1 MMLKRW
7 TAILIMTVAVC
18 AGVELRAQTAEE
30 LLSRA
35 DSIVDVAKNESD
47 KEIAASL
54 FNQAAY
60 RYLSAEEYEKAITY
74 AEKSLINARQC
85 DRKDIIYD
93 DNLLLAR
100 TNAKIDEAELA
111 LYYYIA
117 ANSALDK
124 KTMEGTIAAAD
135 IDTEMGLLYFGRQHY
150 AKAGEFF
157 TKAYDTYKEEGVS
170 DKVKQTTWH
179 LAICSYVTGEYA
191 KSAKY
196 FEDILRF
203 NEEDGD
209 INAQKQT
216 LKRLADIYQ
225 KLGQYDKALSIN
237 KKLYD
242 ICATDGD
249 TPAALNALNNI
260 AYCQTRGGNPNE
272 AIKIFKQLNS
282 LDIFENATDDQ
293 IAGTYSNIGLCYQNM
308 GNAKEAY
315 EYLEK
320 AAELRKNNNQTAEYS
335 QITNIL
341 ALLCLKKRD
350 LHNADIWCK
359 EALTAAE
366 STGDAQLRGDAYQ
379 TYNQLLQASG
389 DYDKALEV
397 YQNYLSLR
405 DSAQV
410 QKMMSDRE
418 INEDLRK
425 MEDAEKDFSEQM
437 VDAEISELTN
447 RQLQLLADTRQ
458 KENELLAKDLEI
470 KQMEQDRMQQTLLLT
485 QQQAEAARREKAI
498 SDLKAQ
504 QAEDALK
511 LQEQR
516 NKELEDQRKINELES
531 QKQKQILELQ
541 NEQKDKRI
549 YKLIFALFGV
559 ILVVF
564 IIIFIIVRK
573 KNRIL
578 NEQKEEII
586 NKNADLMHKNEE
598 ISIQKENLQMANDEI
613 MNINNELSQQKE
625 IIEAKNKS
633 ITDSIVYAQRI
644 QQAVSSMPDFLADY
658 NIEHF
663 MFYRPKEI
671 VSGDFYW
678 FFHEDN
684 TVIAVAADCTGHGVP
699 GAFMSMLGMSL
710 FNKIVNERR
719 IFAPAQILNDMRSEV
734 KRALHQDSIH
744 AKNKDGMDLSLVKI
758 NTETLVME
766 FAGANNNGYLVSH
779 YPKDEEDLARQEMAR
794 HEFVNETPDGFV
806 RLHILPADKMPIGI
820 HICEEKSFT
829 VKTAQLR
836 HGDSIYLTSDGFID
850 QFGGTDGRK
859 FLTSNFSKMLSDIC
873 QLPMSEQCDK
883 VIETHEN
890 WIADQYPQLDDIIV
904 LGLKID

>member
-1 MMLKRW
+1 
-7 TAILIMTVAVC
+7 
-18 AGVELRAQTAEE
+18 
-30 LLSRA
+30 
-35 DSIVDVAKNESD
+35 
-47 KEIAASL
+47 
-54 FNQAAY
+54 
-60 RYLSAEEYEKAITY
+60 
-74 AEKSLINARQC
+74 
-85 DRKDIIYD
+85 
-93 DNLLLAR
+93 
-100 TNAKIDEAELA
+100 
-111 LYYYIA
+111 
-117 ANSALDK
+117 
-124 KTMEGTIAAAD
+124 
-135 IDTEMGLLYFGRQHY
+135 
-150 AKAGEFF
+150 
-157 TKAYDTYKEEGVS
+157 
-170 DKVKQTTWH
+170 
-179 LAICSYVTGEYA
+179 
-191 KSAKY
+191 
-196 FEDILRF
+196 
-203 NEEDGD
+203 
-209 INAQKQT
+209 
-216 LKRLADIYQ
+216 
-225 KLGQYDKALSIN
+225 
-237 KKLYD
+237 
-242 ICATDGD
+242 
-249 TPAALNALNNI
+249 
-260 AYCQTRGGNPNE
+260 
-272 AIKIFKQLNS
+272 
-282 LDIFENATDDQ
+282 
-293 IAGTYSNIGLCYQNM
+293 
-308 GNAKEAY
+308 
-315 EYLEK
+315 
-320 AAELRKNNNQTAEYS
+320 
-335 QITNIL
+335 
-341 ALLCLKKRD
+341 
-350 LHNADIWCK
+350 
-359 EALTAAE
+359 
-366 STGDAQLRGDAYQ
+366 
-379 TYNQLLQASG
+379 
-389 DYDKALEV
+389 
-397 YQNYLSLR
+397 
-405 DSAQV
+405 
-410 QKMMSDRE
+410 MMSDRE

-516 NKELEDQRKINELES
+516 NKELEDQKKINELES

-678 FFHEDN
+678 FFHEDD

-734 KRALHQDSIH
+734 KRALHQDSSST
-744 AKNKDGMDLSLVKI
+744 LSPLSGRNDSCFPSV
-758 NTETLVME
+758 LLLR
-766 FAGANNNGYLVSH
+766 GYN
-779 YPKDEEDLARQEMAR
+779 Q
-794 HEFVNETPDGFV
+794 
-806 RLHILPADKMPIGI
+806 
-820 HICEEKSFT
+820 
-829 VKTAQLR
+829 
-836 HGDSIYLTSDGFID
+836 
-850 QFGGTDGRK
+850 
-859 FLTSNFSKMLSDIC
+859 
-873 QLPMSEQCDK
+873 
-883 VIETHEN
+883 
-890 WIADQYPQLDDIIV
+890 
-904 LGLKID
+904 